1 MEHVVEV
8 SGWDAE
14 LEESRSGEFLLRI
27 KITAAVDGVRSEH
40 LDYLRQAR
48 RQQDRRTRRGEGQRA
63 GGREADAERYS
74 ALIKAL
80 TGEEPKVYHMKDGR
94 IIIKCYRN
102 HLDGFARYAELADD
116 IEKWLEETDR

>member
-1 MEHVVEV
+1 VNI
-8 SGWDAE
+8 SIIFG
-14 LEESRSGEFLLRI
+14 
-27 KITAAVDGVRSEH
+27 
-40 LDYLRQAR
+40 
-48 RQQDRRTRRGEGQRA
+48 RRGDNKTVGRA
-63 GGREADAERYS
+63 VARANAPGGREADAERYS